1 MFKRKRPAMTV
12 IVVLALM
19 IAAAGALIMME
30 RIFDGTIY
38 AIAEARAVQMATE
51 AVNKAV
57 QQEVAGE
64 NLQYQDFINIHKDN
78 QGRVALMQANTVKVN
93 QVIADTTLA
102 VEKRMEEL
110 KWQSFSIPFGLVF
123 GSDLLAS
130 YGPKIKVYIMPVGTV
145 RANVSDKFETA
156 GINQTRH
163 KIYLGF
169 DTSVR
174 IVVPSKSGEA
184 EITTQVPLAESV
196 IVGDVPDTFVS
207 ISGGLFSK

>member
-64 NLQYQDFINIHKDN
+64 NLQYQDFINIHKDS

-130 YGPKIKVYIMPVGTV
+130 YGPEIKVHIMPVGTV

-174 IVVPSKSGEA
+174 IVVPSKSGET